1 MSKFNEGDKVRV
13 ISEHTLD
20 GVGYREVEVGDIV
33 TVGCATGFYSVPTYQ
48 VRRADGGISVIDAT
62 CLELVVGYTFDPG
75 GEKIAFEGVRVG
87 DTIAALTYG
96 QWRVAEVSE
105 VSDNFLG
112 DAKGECIAYGD
123 SDTTDIRLLH
133 RPEAPVDREQV
144 DALTALLVEEIPE
157 QLNATPAALTDIAI
171 ALVKAGVSVDV

>member
-1 MSKFNEGDKVRV
+1 MTEFNEGDKVRV
-13 ISEHTLD
+13 ISTHTLN

-62 CLELVVGYTFDPG
+62 CLELGYTFDPG
-75 GEKIAFEGVRVG
+75 GEKIAFDDVKVG
-87 DTIAALTYG
+87 DTIAALTYS
-96 QWRVAEVSE
+96 QWRVAEVDA
-105 VSDNFLG
+105 VRGNFLG
-112 DAKGECIAYGD
+112 DAASERIAYGD
-123 SDTTDIRLLH
+123 NDTTDIRLLH

>member
-1 MSKFNEGDKVRV
+1 MTEFNKGDKVRV

-33 TVGCATGFYSVPTYQ
+33 TVECETVGYSVPTHR

-62 CLELVVGYTFDPG
+62 CLELGYTFDPG
-75 GEKIAFEGVRVG
+75 GEKIAFDDVKVG
-87 DTIAALTYG
+87 DTIAALTYS
-96 QWRVAEVSE
+96 QWRVAEVDA
-105 VSDNFLG
+105 VLDNFLG
-112 DAKGECIAYGD
+112 DAAGDCIAYD
-123 SDTTDIRLLH
+123 DCETPDIRLLH